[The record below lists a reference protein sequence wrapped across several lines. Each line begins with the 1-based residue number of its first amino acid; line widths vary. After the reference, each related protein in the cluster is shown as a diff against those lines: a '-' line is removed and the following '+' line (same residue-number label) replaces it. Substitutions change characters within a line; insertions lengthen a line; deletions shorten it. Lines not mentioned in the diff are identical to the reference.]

1 MSTEILSN
9 RDELATKGKDNM
21 NQEWDTIWKKFKELF
36 QGSDFKEYDITIQA
50 WLKDGA
56 MYELIKRGT
65 DTPCFELR
73 FWLLRRSWN
82 DPLVTELRKNFPIR
96 DYNCSTYYKNVLWNQ
111 RKAITT
117 ERDLEDDVSAIRE
130 ILGEKPHSVQNNLSP
145 EELPVKICSNVTVAE
160 LLTWKLRI
168 PDYQRPYSW
177 REKNIRDFLVDIDL
191 WQKDTNKAGIPYHLG
206 TVILKEQKSET
217 YDVID
222 GQQRLTTLAILAF
235 VKKVQDF
242 ENEIP
247 KLLGSEKTY
256 YSEEE
261 IQTLLRA
268 REYIKSSEC
277 AINFEQ
283 IELSVVVLSKD
294 QPEDQAY
301 TFFSNS
307 NSTGKH
313 LSDYDLLK
321 THHLRYIAN
330 DIEATHF
337 SKRWHDL
344 ERSEKQDEVLQ
355 NMLFRLRKWSNNE
368 RFPLDANNR
377 ESRELFNHYKSLD
390 PLRNFFSPT
399 QTPCRFNSLLSGGSE
414 FFSYTEYYRKKYE
427 EFIEFD
433 VVKQL
438 EDHLS
443 GHSNSVIYA
452 GIKALAFLFFCKF
465 GDLYLKEAVYLLAY
479 HLSEVRNETRV
490 MSRYL
495 SEKPIFG
502 ECVRLL
508 DQITCEAQFF
518 AVLSDVKKQYK
529 EKTNGET
536 AKRYWNSLHGLMVHL
551 ENQNLAVGK
560 ME

>member
-268 REYIKSSEC
+268 REYIKSSE
-277 AINFEQ
+277 
-283 IELSVVVLSKD
+283 
-294 QPEDQAY
+294 
-301 TFFSNS
+301 
-307 NSTGKH
+307 
-313 LSDYDLLK
+313 
-321 THHLRYIAN
+321 
-330 DIEATHF
+330 
-337 SKRWHDL
+337 
-344 ERSEKQDEVLQ
+344 
-355 NMLFRLRKWSNNE
+355 
-368 RFPLDANNR
+368 
-377 ESRELFNHYKSLD
+377 
-390 PLRNFFSPT
+390 
-399 QTPCRFNSLLSGGSE
+399 
-414 FFSYTEYYRKKYE
+414 
-427 EFIEFD
+427 
-433 VVKQL
+433 
-438 EDHLS
+438 
-443 GHSNSVIYA
+443 
-452 GIKALAFLFFCKF
+452 
-465 GDLYLKEAVYLLAY
+465 
-479 HLSEVRNETRV
+479 
-490 MSRYL
+490 
-495 SEKPIFG
+495 
-502 ECVRLL
+502 
-508 DQITCEAQFF
+508 
-518 AVLSDVKKQYK
+518 
-529 EKTNGET
+529 
-536 AKRYWNSLHGLMVHL
+536 
-551 ENQNLAVGK
+551 
-560 ME
+560 

>member
-1 MSTEILSN
+1 MNYDWDNLKREFNDFNRFSFGDGYIIQESENGNSIRACLKKDEQIFFLLENENQCCRLEFVIQYGNHRSSIVNAIKEI
-9 RDELATKGKDNM
+9 
-21 NQEWDTIWKKFKELF
+21 I
-36 QGSDFKEYDITIQA
+36 
-50 WLKDGA
+50 
-56 MYELIKRGT
+56 
-65 DTPCFELR
+65 
-73 FWLLRRSWN
+73 
-82 DPLVTELRKNFPIR
+82 PIR
-96 DYNCSTYYKNVLWNQ
+96 DFHYHIHYTDSHWIYRRRIIDANEL
-111 RKAITT
+111 I
-117 ERDLEDDVSAIRE
+117 EDLEKSFAI
-130 ILGEKPHSVQNNLSP
+130 IHSSLDNRNLDP
-145 EELPVKICSNVTVAE
+145 PIDAPVKICSNVTAAE
-160 LLTWKLRI
+160 LLKWKLRI

-206 TVILKEQKSET
+206 TVILKEQKDKT
-217 YDVID
+217 FDVID
-222 GQQRLTTLAILAF
+222 GQQRLTTLAILAL
-235 VKKVQDF
+235 VKNEQVF
-242 ENEIP
+242 E
-247 KLLGSEKTY
+247 LLNSAKTY

-283 IELSVVVLSKD
+283 IELSVVVLNKD

-330 DIEATHF
+330 DIEATRF
-337 SKRWHDL
+337 SRRWHDL
-344 ERSEKQDEVLQ
+344 ERSGKQNEVLQ

-399 QTPCRFNSLLSGGSE
+399 QTPYRFNSLLSGGSE

-427 EFIEFD
+427 EFI
-433 VVKQL
+433 QL
-438 EDHLS
+438 EEIIALSEHLT
-443 GHSNSVIYA
+443 GHSNNVIFSGVQA
-452 GIKALAFLFFCKF
+452 IAFLFFCKF
-465 GDLYLKEAVYLLAY
+465 GELYLKEAVYLLAY
-479 HLSEVRNETRV
+479 RLSEVRNETRV

-508 DQITCEAQFF
+508 DQVTCEAQFF
-518 AVLSDVKKQYK
+518 AVLSDVKKRYK
-529 EKTNGET
+529 EKADGGET
-536 AKRYWNSLHGLMVHL
+536 ANRYWKSLHALMEHL
-551 ENQNLAVGK
+551 KQNLAVGK
-560 ME
+560 IE

>member
-1 MSTEILSN
+1 MNL
-9 RDELATKGKDNM
+9 ELDDIQKR
-21 NQEWDTIWKKFKELF
+21 FKELF
-36 QGSDFKEYDITIQA
+36 QGSDFKQDVRTIQA
-50 WLKDGA
+50 WLKDGV
-56 MYELIKRGT
+56 MYELIRQGT
-65 DTPCFELR
+65 DTPWYELR
-73 FWLLRRSWN
+73 FWLQKRSWN
-82 DPLVTELRKNFPIR
+82 DPLVTELRKKFPIR
-96 DYNCSTYYKNVLWNQ
+96 DYNFSTYYKNVLWSQ
-111 RKAITT
+111 RKAILTV
-117 ERDLEDDVSAIRE
+117 EELKNDIESIRNLLKE
-130 ILGEKPHSVQNNLSP
+130 NPNLTQNNSSS
-145 EELPVKICSNVTVAE
+145 EELPVKICSNITAAE
-160 LLTWKLRI
+160 LLTWELRI

-177 REKNIRDFLVDIDL
+177 REKNIRDFLIDIDL

-206 TVILKEQKSET
+206 TVILKEQEEKIF
-217 YDVID
+217 DVID

-235 VKKVQDF
+235 VNKGQNKEQNK
-242 ENEIP
+242 ETEGP
-247 KLLGSEKTY
+247 KLLNSKKTY

-294 QPEDQAY
+294 QQEDQAY

-330 DIEATHF
+330 DIEATRF

-344 ERSEKQDEVLQ
+344 ERSGKQDDVLQ

-368 RFPLDANNR
+368 YFPLDANNR

-399 QTPCRFNSLLSGGSE
+399 KTPCRFNSLLSGGSE

-433 VVKQL
+433 EIKQL
-438 EDHLS
+438 KGNLS
-443 GHSNSVIYA
+443 WHSNGVIYA

-479 HLSEVRNETRV
+479 RLSEVRNETRV
-490 MSRYL
+490 MSWYL

-508 DQITCEAQFF
+508 DQVTCEAQFF
-518 AVLSDVKKQYK
+518 AVLSDVKKRYK
-529 EKTNGET
+529 EKANGGT
-536 AKRYWNSLHGLMVHL
+536 AERYWKSLHALMEHL
-551 ENQNLAVGK
+551 EGQNLAVGK
-560 ME
+560 MEQKK